1 MDAPT
6 GAGNSLLN
14 GRAAVNDDLEQ
25 SLQEASAEMPVTHD
39 DQGRPCAW
47 TRCPIGDKRWRC
59 EAEGDA

>member
-14 GRAAVNDDLEQ
+14 GRAAVNDDLE
-25 SLQEASAEMPVTHD
+25 SLQEAYAVTHD
-39 DQGRPCAW
+39 DQGRPYAW
-47 TRCPIGDKRWRC
+47 TRCPIGDKRWRY